1 MAGRPELRKA
11 AAAVGT
17 AAALSIPRTVQSYN
31 DKFATA
37 ARPLVSS
44 ELGGIEQIV
53 IIPVLAEKYSLLAT
67 LSSLGRNADAELRRT
82 LILCVVNN
90 RCHPLTSLK
99 DIGDNHDTIR
109 YLQMLVGGQP
119 EYIPPDEEAAAF
131 LLHLQR
137 LPLRLAYIDA
147 ATAGR
152 EMPAKAGGVGTARKI
167 GMDAALGLFDY
178 RLVGGKL
185 LICLDADTLVAD
197 NYLAAIRDY
206 FHQEQAVAAVVN
218 YVHQIPM
225 HTANRLA
232 ILNYDIFLRYYVLGL
247 QYAGSPYAF
256 HSLGSTMICTVD
268 AYIAVGGMN
277 RREAAEDF
285 YFLNKLAKYD
295 KVGRVT
301 ATTVYPSARLS
312 RRVPFGTG
320 RRVARFLE
328 GRENEWR
335 LYDPHIFT
343 VIKKWLQV
351 MEAAP
356 ERGEEEIMTAA
367 RGIDPLLELFLK
379 HNNFSSTW
387 AGVKRNVKQPG
398 GLRRH
403 FHCWF
408 DGFKTMKLVHFLTE
422 QGFPPVNMFRALE
435 IILKLASVRK

>member
-1 MAGRPELRKA
+1 M
-11 AAAVGT
+11 
-17 AAALSIPRTVQSYN
+17 SIPWNVQSYN
-31 DKFATA
+31 DKFAAA

-53 IIPVLAEKYSLLAT
+53 IIPVLAEKSSLLAT

-90 RCHPLTSLK
+90 RCRPLTSLK

-109 YLQMLVGGQP
+109 YLQALVWGQP
-119 EYIPPDEEAAAF
+119 DYIPLDEEAAAYF
-131 LLHLQR
+131 SNLQR
-137 LPLRLAYIDA
+137 MPLRLAYIDA
-147 ATAGR
+147 ATTGW

-167 GMDAALGLFDY
+167 GMDAALSLFDY
-178 RLVGGKL
+178 RLAGEKL
-185 LICLDADTLVAD
+185 LICLDADTLVAG

-206 FHQEQAVAAVVN
+206 FHQEQAAAAVVN
-218 YVHQIPM
+218 YVHQIPD
-225 HTANRLA
+225 HHACRLA
-232 ILNYDIFLRYYVLGL
+232 ILNYDVFLRYYVLGL
-247 QYAGSPYAF
+247 HYAGSPYAF
-256 HSLGSTMICTVD
+256 HSLGSTMICTVNG
-268 AYIAVGGMN
+268 YIAVGGMN
-277 RREAAEDF
+277 KREAAEDF

-295 KVGRVT
+295 KIGRVT

-328 GRENEWR
+328 GQEKEWR
-335 LYDPHIFT
+335 LYDPHIFA

-351 MEAAP
+351 METAP
-356 ERGEEEIMTAA
+356 ERSEEEIMTAA
-367 RGIDPLLELFLK
+367 RIIDPLLELFLK

-387 AGVKRNVKQPG
+387 ASVRKNVKQPG

-422 QGFPPVNMFRALE
+422 HGFPQIKMFHALE
-435 IILKLASVRK
+435 IILKMTREKNNVPGHNGTLSCLYSP